1 LTPVVAAR
9 ALAAAVVF
17 CLGISL
23 LPTDEALAKKQ
34 FIDAVRIVA
43 PDGLST
49 RVLVAPDPK
58 AEVRAM
64 VLHGEMLEVLNRSG
78 MYIEVKLPEP
88 NASGWVLGAHTEPWS
103 PPKKRGRSLL
113 LPISIALGVIVVA
126 LGVFFFVRQRKAQE
140 VERRAAMISE
150 SIREAEEL
158 FRSGDHAAA
167 ILQFVKYIELQGGEV
182 RNPDVYKRLCVS
194 YKKTDQFEQAAIAWE
209 KVKALGGLKTTDDYA
224 LGIEILTA
232 QGKYAL
238 AAETCLQLLAME
250 TDEDK
255 LYDIR
260 KSLFEIYR
268 RSKNAEKLVE
278 LAAEILAGGTS
289 EPELVSDTVR
299 FLAAEGKTDLAVK
312 TNNREIISRIC
323 EDFLE
328 EKAMTPESERIYRK
342 YLEYDRTDQRVH
354 RMLAEMATKE
364 GDFRKAVSQLT
375 ILHQLDKE
383 NPDEYVEQAA
393 KLYVDNGKVADA
405 LAEGN
410 PKIIRKIAQ
419 IYLSNSAVNPD
430 AVAVYEKVLETQP
443 RLVGINKMLSTVYLT
458 RGDLDRY
465 MEKLRLLHEIDG
477 TNHDYLADLAKCIV
491 DNDLIDTTLR
501 EGNRELNIKILKE
514 LIKREA
520 SDDRAVAIFEKL
532 LRHDPDNVML
542 QSALAKAYESRGDYR
557 RAFDSLTTL
566 AKLKPDDR
574 EISQRAA
581 ALAVQHNLLDDVV
594 QKAHGMLLQI
604 TARELIK
611 RNAVS
616 TDCREVLVKA
626 LQESPGDERLES
638 YLDTL
643 PTARPAGPRALAQP
657 APGPIALELTD
668 SSEPMI
674 ILTREE
680 RITAAPKEKKTPPQ
694 PTIPTKP
701 PPAQAE
707 RRAAAPQPALNAPLK
722 SAPPA
727 PAKEAPSRPTRPEKP
742 KAPEAVKAAPPPPSG
757 EQAVNAKT
765 SKIPVHQPGPVTTFV
780 SAHEV
785 EMTQAEV
792 KPKQVVHYRMTPEV
806 TSSGKPVT
814 TFVTTH
820 DKEESEPE
828 FGDQVIEVRTP
839 PKLFAAE
846 APVTTF
852 VSGFDKT
859 GPRIQFREEDL
870 FRALAGG
877 MAYLPGEE
885 ISTDGWGVWKRAVE
899 VNTGRRQLIRVLDS
913 TLMKTELMEE
923 EAMEQFVLGV
933 SRLASILRHRSI
945 LELQDVASGPG
956 KQPGLVHA
964 YMDQPLQH
972 FLESPSRP
980 AFGTMLNWIRQIVS
994 ALAFAEGLTGL
1005 RGEFQAVRHLHIDP
1019 KHIFVSEDMTE
1030 CKITGLGFTQVYRAT
1045 LMAARTRWQDP
1056 GANPAFMAPE
1066 FFRVKPTEADE
1077 QAADV
1082 YSLGILIY
1090 VMLTGMLPFDGP
1102 SLEDFK
1108 FQHTKIFPSPP
1119 RLANPT
1125 LPDWIESLVLVCLE
1139 KDPAKRWKNAAEI
1152 ERVLNRNMKGA

>member
-1 LTPVVAAR
+1 R
-9 ALAAAVVF
+9 
-17 CLGISL
+17 
-23 LPTDEALAKKQ
+23 
-34 FIDAVRIVA
+34 
-43 PDGLST
+43 
-49 RVLVAPDPK
+49 
-58 AEVRAM
+58 
-64 VLHGEMLEVLNRSG
+64 
-78 MYIEVKLPEP
+78 
-88 NASGWVLGAHTEPWS
+88 
-103 PPKKRGRSLL
+103 
-113 LPISIALGVIVVA
+113 
-126 LGVFFFVRQRKAQE
+126 
-140 VERRAAMISE
+140 
-150 SIREAEEL
+150 
-158 FRSGDHAAA
+158 
-167 ILQFVKYIELQGGEV
+167 
-182 RNPDVYKRLCVS
+182 RLCVS

-209 KVKALGGLKTTDDYA
+209 KVKALGGLKTPDDYA

-238 AAETCLQLLAME
+238 AAETCLQLIAME

-255 LYDIR
+255 LYEIR

-299 FLAAEGKTDLAVK
+299 FLVAEDKTDLAVK
-312 TNNREIISRIC
+312 SNNREIISRIA
-323 EDFLE
+323 EEFLE
-328 EKAMTPESERIYRK
+328 EKAMTPQAERIYRK

-354 RMLAEMATKE
+354 RILAEMATKE

-383 NPDEYVEQAA
+383 NPEEYVEQAA
-393 KLYVDNGKVADA
+393 KLYVDNGRVADA

-491 DNDLIDTTLR
+491 DNDLIDATLR

-532 LRHDPDNVML
+532 VRHDPENVLL
-542 QSALAKAYESRGDYR
+542 QGALAKAYEGRGDYR
-557 RAFDSLTTL
+557 RAFDTLVTL
-566 AKLKPDDR
+566 ARLKPEDK
-574 EISQRAA
+574 EVPQRAA
-581 ALAVQHNLLDDVV
+581 AIAVQHNLLDDVV

-611 RNAVS
+611 RNVVS
-616 TDCREVLVKA
+616 SDCRQVLAKA
-626 LQESPGDERLES
+626 LQESPGDERLKS

-643 PTARPAGPRALAQP
+643 PTARAAVPRASAAP
-657 APGPIALELTD
+657 APGPIALELTE
-668 SSEPMI
+668 SSEPII

-680 RITAAPKEKKTPPQ
+680 QPAPPPKEKKVTPP
-694 PTIPTKP
+694 PSLPPKP
-701 PPAQAE
+701 LP
-707 RRAAAPQPALNAPLK
+707 APQK
-722 SAPPA
+722 EVPP
-727 PAKEAPSRPTRPEKP
+727 RPPRPEKQKP
-742 KAPEAVKAAPPPPSG
+742 PEIAKTAPPPPSE

-765 SKIPVHQPGPVTTFV
+765 SKIPVYQPGPVTTFV
-780 SAHEV
+780 SAHEN
-785 EMTQAEV
+785 EMTQAEI
-792 KPKQVVHYRMTPEV
+792 KPKQVIDYRITPEAP
-806 TSSGKPVT
+806 SSGRPVT
-814 TFVTTH
+814 TFVTAH
-820 DKEESEPE
+820 DKEVSEPE
-828 FGDQVIEVRTP
+828 FGDQVIEVKTP
-839 PKLFAAE
+839 PKLFSSE

-859 GPRIQFREEDL
+859 GPRIQYREEDL

-877 MAYLPGEE
+877 MAYLPEEE
-885 ISTDGWGVWKRAVE
+885 ISSDGWGVWKKAVE
-899 VNTGRRQLIRVLDS
+899 VNTGRRQLIRALDP
-913 TLMKTELMEE
+913 TLMKSELMEE
-923 EAMEQFVLGV
+923 EAMEQFVVGV
-933 SRLASILRHRSI
+933 SRLASILKHQNI
-945 LELQDVASGPG
+945 LELQDVVSGPG

-964 YMDQPLQH
+964 CMDRSLQH
-972 FLESPSRP
+972 ILESPSRP
-980 AFGTMLNWIRQIVS
+980 DLGTLLTWVRQIVS
-994 ALAFAEGLTGL
+994 ALAFAESLTGL

-1019 KHIFVSEDMTE
+1019 KHIFVSEDLTE
-1030 CKITGLGFTQVYRAT
+1030 CKLTGLGFTQVYRAT
-1045 LMAARTRWQDP
+1045 LRVPRARWQDP

-1066 FFRVKPTEADE
+1066 LFRAKPSESDE
-1077 QAADV
+1077 QVADV
-1082 YSLGILIY
+1082 YSLGILMY
-1090 VMLTGMLPFDGP
+1090 VMFTGMLPFDGP
-1102 SLEDFK
+1102 STDDFK

-1139 KDPAKRWKNAAEI
+1139 KDPGKRWKNAAEI
-1152 ERVLNRNMKGA
+1152 ERVLNRNMKGV